1 MTIFCPNCHHENQTS
16 ALFCSE
22 CGYRLERDTKDT
34 LIIELSPELGSAV
47 LTGWGTSGFAGK
59 KEVILYVKG
68 NDTPIIFTPEDRFVI
83 GRHSRTTDVE
93 INLDLTP
100 FAADKY
106 GVSRVHAAFQVEEK
120 DLYLVDLNSKNG
132 TFLNEDPV
140 PANQPAPI
148 HDGDTI
154 RLGQL
159 MMYIYFK

>member
-1 MTIFCPNCHHENQTS
+1 MTLLCPNCQHENQTS
-16 ALFCSE
+16 ALYCSE

-34 LIIELSPELGSAV
+34 LITELSPELGSAV
-47 LTGWGTSGFAGK
+47 LTGWSTSGFAGK
-59 KEVILYVKG
+59 KEVILYVKD

-93 INLDLTP
+93 IDLDLTP
-100 FAADKY
+100 FAADKH
-106 GVSRVHAAFQVEEK
+106 GVSRVHAAFQLENKE
-120 DLYLVDLNSKNG
+120 LYLIDLNSKNG
-132 TFLNEDPV
+132 TFLNEDPL
-140 PANQPAPI
+140 PANQPHAI